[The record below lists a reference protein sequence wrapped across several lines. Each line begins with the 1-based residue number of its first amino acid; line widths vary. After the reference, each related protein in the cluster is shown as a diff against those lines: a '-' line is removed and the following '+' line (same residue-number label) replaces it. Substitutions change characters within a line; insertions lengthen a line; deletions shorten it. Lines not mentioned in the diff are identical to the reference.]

1 MSKNQFVLTL
11 LVATFSAFLGGTF
24 GVWLLMPPSVMAQDE
39 VQKVIEAQEFRVVD
53 EDGVVRGSIGL
64 NQSGVTLNFRDV
76 TGTKSAEVLVTE
88 IGVGIVLSD
97 ESQESAI
104 RMMTGESSGYSS
116 ISITAAESTL
126 IATPNILTVSH
137 PAGSILVDAEKPMIR
152 VADSRHAPRA
162 ILGVTSLT
170 PPTGSTEIR
179 APSSL
184 VLFDEEGNVVWSA
197 P

>member
-1 MSKNQFVLTL
+1 MNRKQFLLTL
-11 LVATFSAFLGGTF
+11 SATVISAFLGGAVS
-24 GVWLLMPPSVMAQDE
+24 VWLLMPQSVLAQDE
-39 VQKVIEAQEFRVVD
+39 PPKVIEAQEFRVVD
-53 EDGVVRGSIGL
+53 DNGVVRGSIGL

-76 TGTKSAEVLVTE
+76 TRTKSAEILVTE

-104 RMMTGESSGYSS
+104 RMMTGESSGYGS

-170 PPTGSTEIR
+170 VPTGSTEIR

-184 VLFDEEGNVVWSA
+184 VLFDEDGDVVWSA

>member
-1 MSKNQFVLTL
+1 MNRKQLLLTL
-11 LVATFSAFLGGTF
+11 SVAIVSGLLGGAL
-24 GVWLLMPPSVMAQDE
+24 GVWFLMPQTVLAQDE
-39 VQKVIEAQEFRVVD
+39 PQKVIEAQEFRVVD

-76 TGTKSAEVLVTE
+76 TRTKSAEVLVTE

-104 RMMTGESSGYSS
+104 RMMTGESSGYGS

-179 APSSL
+179 TPSSL
-184 VLFDEEGNVVWSA
+184 VLFDEDGNVVWSA

>member
-1 MSKNQFVLTL
+1 MNSKQFLLTVS
-11 LVATFSAFLGGTF
+11 VAVISGVLGGALSVF
-24 GVWLLMPPSVMAQDE
+24 FMMPQSVLAQDE
-39 VQKVIEAQEFRVVD
+39 PPKVIEAQEFRVVD
-53 EDGVVRGSIGL
+53 DNGVVRGSIGL

-76 TGTKSAEVLVTE
+76 TRTKSAEVLVTE

-104 RMMTGESSGYSS
+104 RMMTGESSGYGS

-152 VADSRHAPRA
+152 VADRRHAPRA

-179 APSSL
+179 TPSSL
-184 VLFDEEGNVVWSA
+184 VLFDEEVNVVWSA

>member
-1 MSKNQFVLTL
+1 MNRKQFLLTL
-11 LVATFSAFLGGTF
+11 LVAVISGFLGGALS
-24 GVWLLMPPSVMAQDE
+24 VWFLMPPSVLAQDE
-39 VQKVIEAQEFRVVD
+39 PPKVIEAQEFRVVD
-53 EDGVVRGSIGL
+53 DNGVVRGSIGL

-76 TGTKSAEVLVTE
+76 TRTKSAEVLVTE

-104 RMMTGESSGYSS
+104 RMMTGESSGYGS

>member
-1 MSKNQFVLTL
+1 MNRKQFLLTL
-11 LVATFSAFLGGTF
+11 SVAIISAFLGGTF
-24 GVWLLMPPSVMAQDE
+24 GVWFLMPPSVLAQDE
-39 VQKVIEAQEFRVVD
+39 LPKVIEAQEFRVVD
-53 EDGVVRGSIGL
+53 DNGVVRGSIGL

-76 TGTKSAEVLVTE
+76 TRTKSAEVLVTE

-104 RMMTGESSGYSS
+104 RMMTGGSSGYGS

-184 VLFDEEGNVVWSA
+184 VLFDEEGDVVWSA

>member
-1 MSKNQFVLTL
+1 MNRKQFLLTL
-11 LVATFSAFLGGTF
+11 LVAVISAFLGGALS
-24 GVWLLMPPSVMAQDE
+24 VWFLMPPSVLAQDE
-39 VQKVIEAQEFRVVD
+39 LPKVIEAQEFRVVD
-53 EDGVVRGSIGL
+53 DNGVVRGSIGL

-76 TGTKSAEVLVTE
+76 TRTKSAEILVTE
-88 IGVGIVLSD
+88 IGVEIVLSD

-104 RMMTGESSGYSS
+104 RMMTGGSSGYGS

-179 APSSL
+179 SPSSL
-184 VLFDEEGNVVWSA
+184 VLFDEEGKVVWSV

>member
-1 MSKNQFVLTL
+1 
-11 LVATFSAFLGGTF
+11 
-24 GVWLLMPPSVMAQDE
+24 
-39 VQKVIEAQEFRVVD
+39 VVD
-53 EDGVVRGSIGL
+53 DNGVVRGSIGL

-104 RMMTGESSGYSS
+104 RMMTGGSSGYGS

-184 VLFDEEGNVVWSA
+184 VLFDEEGKVVWSA